1 MHYLN
6 KKNAV
11 ISIAAGYS
19 QEDLIKKIKN
29 RGYAVI
35 GVDKNPNAMGFKFCD
50 ECVVAST
57 HNSEPIIKELE
68 KLKNRWNFAG
78 IIVQSSGLPAITAG
92 EIARHFNLKF
102 ISPDIARIVINKDKL
117 IPELNKNGVSAPK
130 VKVISR
136 REDVNVDF
144 PPPYFVKPSQSFLT
158 HTGMGMI
165 EDRSNL
171 SLAVEDAI
179 KASENGKVNVE
190 QFVSGVDV
198 LSIDWVWKNKK
209 IHVATLEE
217 ISSGPPHFYGLG
229 WKMPVSSVFEK
240 VAKDIQKQFTESF
253 GIDNSIV
260 ETGMKIYQDKAYIYE
275 ASLDLG
281 GDGVPDVLLPASLGY
296 DLFEDGISVALGEAP
311 LGPKKNVTPSYLRF
325 LLQSEMKKNTE
336 KMFEEIKNKFGGK
349 KADFKE
355 LPAKMNNEFRA
366 TAVLLT
372 SDTVEELDLKINDF
386 EKWLKIK

>member
-1 MHYLN
+1 MEKHD
-6 KKNAV
+6 A
-11 ISIAAGYS
+11 IICIAAGYS
-19 QEDLIKKIKN
+19 QEDLIKKIKKRN
-29 RGYAVI
+29 IAVI
-35 GVDKNPNAMGFKFCD
+35 GVDKNPNAAGLRFCD
-50 ECVVAST
+50 ERVVAST
-57 HNSEPIIKELE
+57 HDSAPIIKELE
-68 KLKNRWNFAG
+68 KLKDRWNFLG
-78 IIVQSSGLPAITAG
+78 IIVQSSGEPGITAG
-92 EIARHFNLKF
+92 EVAKHFSLKF
-102 ISPDIARIVINKDKL
+102 ISPDIARTVINKNL
-117 IPELNKNGVSAPK
+117 LLPELQKQGVPAPK
-130 VKVISR
+130 VKIISKG
-136 REDVNVDF
+136 ESASVDF
-144 PPPYFVKPSQSFLT
+144 LPPYFVKPSQSFIT
-158 HTGMGMI
+158 HTGMGKV
-165 EDRSNL
+165 DDA
-171 SLAVEDAI
+171 SLLPKAVENAM
-179 KASENGKVNVE
+179 ASSETGKVNVE
-190 QFVSGVDV
+190 EFISGVDV
-198 LSIDWVWKNKK
+198 LSIDWVWKNKI

-217 ISSGPPHFYGLG
+217 INSGAPHFYGLG